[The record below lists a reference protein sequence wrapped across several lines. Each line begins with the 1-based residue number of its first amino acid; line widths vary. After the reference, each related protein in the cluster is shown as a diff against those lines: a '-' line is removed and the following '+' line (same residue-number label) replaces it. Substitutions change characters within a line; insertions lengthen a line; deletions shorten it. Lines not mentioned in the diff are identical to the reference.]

1 METPENNTL
10 VLGIGNYLMGDE
22 GVGVYVAQQLAQTPT
37 PSGLDVLDGGTGGFH
52 LMGVLEDYP
61 FVVMVDATL
70 DGLPAG
76 TIRRIEPRFSADFPR
91 AMSTHDV
98 GLRDVVEALCIRERL
113 PKILLYVVSIEEAKP
128 MHIGLSPAVQAAADA
143 VLEEI
148 RNLPSLFFTA
158 ETQSRGGFSQS

>member
-1 METPENNTL
+1 MVFPENNTL

-76 TIRRIEPRFSADFPR
+76 TIRRIEPRFFRRFSPCHEHARRR
-91 AMSTHDV
+91 ASGCGGSLATHRPDAE
-98 GLRDVVEALCIRERL
+98 GIRGG
-113 PKILLYVVSIEEAKP
+113 
-128 MHIGLSPAVQAAADA
+128 HIG
-143 VLEEI
+143 
-148 RNLPSLFFTA
+148 
-158 ETQSRGGFSQS
+158 GGIATDDDPLVAGSAGGRFESAG

>member
-1 METPENNTL
+1 METPEHKTL

-22 GVGVYVAQQLAQTPT
+22 GVGVYVAQQLARQQPA

-52 LMGVLEDYP
+52 LMGAMENYP

-98 GLRDVVEALCIRERL
+98 GLRDVVEAMCIRESL
-113 PKILLYVVSIEEAKP
+113 PKILLYVVSITEARP
-128 MHIGLSPAVQAAADA
+128 MHIGLSPAVQEAADT
-143 VLEEI
+143 VLAEI
-148 RNLPSLFFTA
+148 QNMPS
-158 ETQSRGGFSQS
+158 RH

>member
-1 METPENNTL
+1 METPENKTL

-22 GVGVYVAQQLAQTPT
+22 GVGVYVAQQLAQQQPA

-52 LMGVLEDYP
+52 LMGAMENYP

-98 GLRDVVEALCIRERL
+98 GLRDVVEAMCIRESL
-113 PKILLYVVSIEEAKP
+113 PKILLYVVSITEARP
-128 MHIGLSPAVQAAADA
+128 MHIGLSPAVQEA
-143 VLEEI
+143 
-148 RNLPSLFFTA
+148 A
-158 ETQSRGGFSQS
+158 ETVLAEIQNMPNRH